1 MNMETI
7 RLSGGKFHI
16 TEDQK
21 TVYRVLSG
29 HVLVYIIPVSNEAGD
44 KAYGRRLLLKETVEG
59 EKIPSLCHESEL
71 LGSWRFMFVAIDH
84 AEIVTSED
92 DDADEIRSSFADSI
106 GVIIEPGDTFD
117 GAMVERYNLSSVKE
131 AGYIFATKRADKNTL
146 KQSAALIYN
155 SLRMDSSD
163 RFGFVQSGN
172 PLYDAVSVI
181 CASEQIELA
190 PYDRIRQASGRKIT
204 LADISRVS
212 HFTTREVVLA
222 GEWYKKDSG
231 VILAFTN
238 EGGKPVPCIPKGP
251 GHYEYYDPSTGEHK
265 KIDASFAE
273 GLDVKGYAFYRPF
286 PNKPIGKLDLF
297 FFGMNKVY
305 KSDIVRLIALAFL
318 GTLVGLMIPALTQQ
332 VYDLF
337 IPSGE
342 TGALIGVGL
351 MILFCALGNICFT
364 VVKNLASFRS
374 MNTMKYAAQNAA
386 VDRLF
391 NLPESF
397 FREYDAAGLSQRV
410 MGVSMIY
417 ELLASSLVQTVLAA
431 LFSILYVVRMFSIA
445 GELAKVATL
454 MLLATVLVLIWL
466 GIKQMKLEREK
477 MTSDLESKSFLFQFI
492 TGVEKIRV
500 SASEQRAI
508 QRYLEYFTRS
518 QTVNAKKERITN
530 IVNVVSVVAPGVFS
544 IIFYRIMIRG
554 GLNLSVGEF
563 SGFTACFA
571 AVSAAAF
578 TLVQSFLIIN
588 LLNPLYEYAR
598 PILETLPESSDET
611 ALPGDLTGDLEISHV
626 TFSYSDEETPVLSD
640 VSLHITPGEYV
651 AIVGPS
657 GSGKSTLL
665 KLLLGFEK
673 PKTGKIF
680 YDNMDIDFLDKRE
693 LRKKFGVVLQE
704 GGMVAGSI
712 YDNIR
717 IGSPDIDVE
726 RAEEVIEEVGLKE
739 DIEEMPMGLHTIVTE
754 GAGTISGGQSQRI
767 LIARALAGRPRIMF
781 FDEATSA
788 LDNVTQNK
796 IVETLEK
803 TDATKVVIAHRL
815 STVRHCDRIIVMDG
829 GRIIEEGNY
838 DELMEK
844 KGFFHDLA
852 VRQL

>member
-1 MNMETI
+1 METI

-16 TEDQK
+16 TEDPG
-21 TVYRVLSG
+21 TVYLVKSG
-29 HVLVYIIPVSNEAGD
+29 HVLVYIIPVSNEGGD
-44 KAYGRRLLLKETVEG
+44 RSYGRRLLLKEAAEG
-59 EKIPSLCHESEL
+59 EKIPSLYHESEL

-92 DDADEIRSSFADSI
+92 DDADEIRSAFVQDI

-117 GAMVERYNLSSVKE
+117 GAIVERYNLSSVKE
-131 AGYIFATKRADKNTL
+131 SGYIFATKRADKNTL
-146 KQSAALIYN
+146 KRSATLIYN
-155 SLRMDSSD
+155 SLRMDNSD
-163 RFGFVQSGN
+163 HFSFVQSGN
-172 PLYDAVSVI
+172 PLYDAVSCI
-181 CASEQIELA
+181 CAAEHIELA
-190 PYDRIRQASGRKIT
+190 PYDRIRQTTGRKIT

-222 GEWYKKDSG
+222 GDWYKKDSG
-231 VILAFTN
+231 VILAFTK

-251 GHYEYYDPSTGEHK
+251 GHYEFYDPSTGEHK
-265 KIDASFAE
+265 KIDAEFAE
-273 GLDVKGYAFYRPF
+273 GLDIKGYAFYRPF
-286 PNKPIGKLDLF
+286 PNKPISWIDLV

-305 KSDIVRLIALAFL
+305 KSDIIRFIALAFL

-351 MILFCALGNICFT
+351 MILSCALGNICFT
-364 VVKNLASFRS
+364 VVKNLAAFRS
-374 MNTMKYAAQNAA
+374 MNTMKYEAQNAA

-397 FREYDAAGLSQRV
+397 FRNYDAAGLSQRV
-410 MGVSMIY
+410 MGVSIIY

-431 LFSILYVVRMFSIA
+431 LFSLLYVVRMFSIS
-445 GELAKVATL
+445 GELANVATL

-466 GIKQMKLEREK
+466 GIKQMKFEREK
-477 MTSDLESKSFLFQFI
+477 MTSDLDSKSFLFQSI

-508 QRYLEYFTRS
+508 EHYLEYFTRS
-518 QTVNAKKERITN
+518 QTINAKKERITN
-530 IVNVVSVVAPGVFS
+530 IVNVVSVVAPSVFS
-544 IIFYRIMIRG
+544 LIFYRMMILG
-554 GLNLSVGEF
+554 GLDLSVGEF

-571 AVSAAAF
+571 VVSAAAF
-578 TLVQSFLIIN
+578 TLVQSFLVFN
-588 LLNPLYEYAR
+588 LLKPVYEYAR
-598 PILETLPESSDET
+598 PILETLPELSDET
-611 ALPGDLTGDLEISHV
+611 TLPGDLTGDLEVSHV
-626 TFSYSDEETPVLSD
+626 TFSYSDEEDPVLSD
-640 VSLHITPGEYV
+640 VSLHIRPGEYV